1 MKYLLIGLGNIGA
14 EYAETRHNI
23 GFMVADYLAQ
33 KFEAKFESGRH
44 AFVTE
49 IKHKGRIITLIKPTT
64 YMNLSGKAVNYWL
77 KELKIPIEN
86 SLTIVDEVAIDFG
99 KIRIRANGSSA
110 GHNGLKD
117 IEATLE
123 TQNYPRLRFGIG
135 NNYPKGRQV
144 DYVLGRFSFE
154 EQKELATLIEKA
166 ADATLV
172 FCTAGITTAMNEFN
186 K

>member
-1 MKYLLIGLGNIGA
+1 MKYLIIGLGNIGA

-23 GFMVADYLAQ
+23 GFMVVDKLAQ
-33 KFEAKFESGRH
+33 KFEAKFDSGRY
-44 AFVTE
+44 AFVSE
-49 IKHKGRIITLIKPTT
+49 IKHKGRSITLIKPTT
-64 YMNLSGKAVNYWL
+64 YMNASGKAVNFWL

-86 SLTIVDEVAIDFG
+86 SLTIVDELAIDFG

-135 NNYPKGRQV
+135 NNYAKGRQV
-144 DYVLGRFSFE
+144 DYVLSKFSFE
-154 EQKELATLIEKA
+154 EQKELDFLIDA
-166 ADATLV
+166 AGDAVLT
-172 FCTAGITTAMNEFN
+172 FCTAGITTAMNQFN